1 LKAQSYNVQ
10 EMKLPIPLPD
20 FEYYTALLRLTGVGS
35 PAVRYLK
42 DWLRRELKIP
52 PGEPLRVFDRELL
65 RRFYNSHPTEPFL
78 GSFPLAYRLMKN
90 EDKLYPEVVEL
101 LKLVHTIRNELRD
114 NLEGDSRFDIDLH
127 RSFLFI
133 ESFIRR
139 PLPLKRYI
147 QMTRGDVEILKNG
160 NAKVQITWQRKG
172 KGKREVDVVLP
183 AMGAFYYYHIHSLLP
198 HLHPQDQNPPLWTNK
213 KVSVASLATIIPST
227 FLQKGSGEEA
237 WDVDSLKQA
246 LVDLA
251 LLTLG
256 VKGTRK
262 IGGTKRTLEKALAQ
276 IPEMEFIHL
285 YWAHLFDG

>member
-1 LKAQSYNVQ
+1 
-10 EMKLPIPLPD
+10 MKLPVPSPD
-20 FEYYTALLRLTGVGS
+20 FEYYTALLRLTGVSS

-65 RRFYNSHPTEPFL
+65 RRFYNSHPPEPFL

-101 LKLVHTIRNELRD
+101 LKLVHAIRNELRD
-114 NLEGDSRFDIDLH
+114 NLEDDGRFDIDLH
-127 RSFLFI
+127 RSFLFL

-139 PLPLKRYI
+139 PLPLKRYV
-147 QMTRGDVEILKNG
+147 QMMRGDVEVLKNG
-160 NAKVQITWQRKG
+160 SAKIKIAWQRKG
-172 KGKREVDVVLP
+172 KGRREAEIVLP
-183 AMGAFYYYHIHSLLP
+183 AMGAFYYYHVHDLLP
-198 HLHPQDQNPPLWTNK
+198 HLHPQDPNPPLWTNRR
-213 KVSVASLATIIPST
+213 VSVASLATIIPSI
-227 FLQKGSGEEA
+227 FLQKGDGQGA

-256 VKGTRK
+256 AKGTRK

-276 IPEMEFIHL
+276 VPEMEFTHL
-285 YWAHLFDG
+285 YWAHLFEG